1 MDIMFALIAGSAL
14 VYVVSLVA
22 IGSYVATRAMR
33 GGDYFTSNGVQ
44 FTVVIGFA
52 LLSAIPTD
60 VLTAMWLTVVRGYVD
75 VTANLNL
82 FLVGVAP
89 VVTAI
94 VAVQAL
100 LLSRAYRSRPLLYGA
115 IYIGVY
121 MAAHAAWMNTLFNPP
136 EDIVRYAAVI
146 LIFGFLVMAIVG
158 RFVWLRP
165 ASGAG
170 SN

>member
-1 MDIMFALIAGSAL
+1 MFALIAGSGL
-14 VYVVSLVA
+14 TYVVALIA
-22 IGSYVATRAMR
+22 IGIYVTTRVAR
-33 GGDYFTSNGVQ
+33 GRDYFISDRVKLTA
-44 FTVVIGFA
+44 VIGFA
-52 LLSAIPTD
+52 LLGVIPTD
-60 VLTAMWLTVVRGYVD
+60 VLTAIWLTVARNYVD

-100 LLSRAYRSRPLLYGA
+100 LLSRAYRSRPLLHGA
-115 IYIGVY
+115 IYLGVY

>member
-1 MDIMFALIAGSAL
+1 MFALIAGSGL
-14 VYVVSLVA
+14 TYVVALIA
-22 IGSYVATRAMR
+22 IGIYVATRVA
-33 GGDYFTSNGVQ
+33 GGRDYFISDRVKLTA
-44 FTVVIGFA
+44 VIGFA
-52 LLSAIPTD
+52 LLGVIPTD
-60 VLTAMWLTVVRGYVD
+60 VLTAIWLTVVRDYVD

-94 VAVQAL
+94 ITVQAL

-115 IYIGVY
+115 TYLGVY

>member
-1 MDIMFALIAGSAL
+1 MFALIAGSGL
-14 VYVVSLVA
+14 TYVVALIA
-22 IGSYVATRAMR
+22 IGIYVATRVA
-33 GGDYFTSNGVQ
+33 GGRDYFISDRVKLTA
-44 FTVVIGFA
+44 VIGFA
-52 LLSAIPTD
+52 LLGVIPTD
-60 VLTAMWLTVVRGYVD
+60 VLTAMWLTVVRDYVD

-89 VVTAI
+89 VVTAL

-100 LLSRAYRSRPLLYGA
+100 LLSRAYRSRPLLYGS